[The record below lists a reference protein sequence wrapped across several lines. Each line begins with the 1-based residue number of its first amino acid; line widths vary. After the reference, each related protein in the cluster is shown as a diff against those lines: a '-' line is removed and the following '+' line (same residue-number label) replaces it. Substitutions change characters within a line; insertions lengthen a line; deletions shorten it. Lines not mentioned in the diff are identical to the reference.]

1 MASAIWT
8 LSASS
13 ARQEPEIAKTNK
25 SKNPRRN
32 ITAPSQILVG
42 FILLRNRPEWVTSSH
57 FQYGK

>member
-1 MASAIWT
+1 MALAIWT

-32 ITAPSQILVG
+32 ITAPSQIFVG
-42 FILLRNRPEWVTSSH
+42 FILLRNRPEWVNSRRSV
-57 FQYGK
+57 YGG